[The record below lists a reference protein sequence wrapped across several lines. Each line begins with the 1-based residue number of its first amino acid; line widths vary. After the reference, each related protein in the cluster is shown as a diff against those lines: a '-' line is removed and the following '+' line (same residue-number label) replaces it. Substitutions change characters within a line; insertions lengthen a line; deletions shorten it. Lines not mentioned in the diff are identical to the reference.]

1 MEYGVIGCPL
11 IHSYS
16 VEIHHLIGSYRYERR
31 ELRSENLPG
40 FFDKRDFLGIN
51 VTIPYKQ
58 AVIPFLDEI
67 DPEASKI
74 GAVNTIVNRSGR
86 LIGYNTD
93 LYGMTRMLRRA
104 GIDPAGKKVLI
115 LGTGGTSLTAF
126 KVCERFHAKKILRVS
141 RSGKAGAIPY
151 EEAFLHHRDA
161 QILINTTPCGMFPH
175 EETMALDPAAF
186 PLLEGAADAVYNPL
200 CTQFIKRAAE
210 MGVPATGGLYM
221 LVAQAVRAS
230 ELFTG
235 IPCSREEDIFLEVL
249 AEKNKAEGS
258 R

>member
-1 MEYGVIGCPL
+1 MEYGVIGFPL

-16 VEIHHLIGSYRYERR
+16 VEIHRLIAPYRYERR
-31 ELRSENLPG
+31 ELQLEELPG
-40 FFDKRDFLGIN
+40 FFEKRDFLGIN

-67 DPEASKI
+67 DPEAREI

-93 LYGMTRMLRRA
+93 LYGMTHMLRRA

-115 LGTGGTSLTAF
+115 FGTGGTSLTALR
-126 KVCERFHAKKILRVS
+126 VCERLNAREILRLS
-141 RSGKAGAIPY
+141 RTGKAGAIPY
-151 EEAFLHHRDA
+151 EEALLHHRDA

-186 PLLEGAADAVYNPL
+186 PNLEGAADAVYNPL
-200 CTQFIKRAAE
+200 RTRFIQRATE
-210 MGVPATGGLYM
+210 MGVPAEGGLYM

-235 IPCSREEDIFLEVL
+235 IPCKREEAIFREVL
-249 AEKNKAEGS
+249 AEKTKAEGS

>member
-1 MEYGVIGCPL
+1 MEYGVIGYPL

-16 VEIHHLIGSYRYERR
+16 VEIHRLIGPYRYERK
-31 ELRSENLPG
+31 ELQAEDLPN

-67 DPEASKI
+67 DPEAEEI

-93 LYGMTRMLRRA
+93 LYGMTRMLFRA
-104 GIDPAGKKVLI
+104 GINPAEKKVLI

-126 KVCERFHAKKILRVS
+126 KVCECLHAKKILRLS
-141 RSGKAGAIPY
+141 RTGKAGAISY
-151 EEAFLHHRDA
+151 EEALLHHRDA

-175 EETMALDPAAF
+175 KETMALDPAAF
-186 PLLEGAADAVYNPL
+186 PLLEAAADAVYNPL
-200 CTQFIKRAAE
+200 CTRFIQRAAE
-210 MGVPATGGLYM
+210 MGVPAAGGLYM

-235 IPCSREEDIFLEVL
+235 IPCSTEEDIFHEVL
-249 AEKNKAEGS
+249 AEKIKAEGS